1 MTYGGLL
8 NEGERL
14 LSLENIRDS
23 KTDAWLI
30 LESLTHMD
38 RAKYYLLR
46 QNETEAGLC
55 KKYFELIDKRKQHIP
70 LQHITGYQEFMGLE
84 FIVNPHVLIP
94 RQDTE
99 ILVEQA
105 LSYVNE
111 KKVLDLCTGSGC
123 IAISLAVLGNP
134 RSVTASD
141 KSEKALTVAKENAKR
156 LNGRGQNIK
165 ELNAEKTNN
174 EKTENEKI
182 SGKKPDVDITFI
194 QSDLFENINEK
205 FDVIVSNPPYISE
218 KEMRELEPEVKEHDP
233 QKALWGGMDGL
244 FFYREIIKSS
254 PAYINAGGSLFFEIG
269 CNQGMAV
276 AKLMR
281 QQGYGNVEII
291 KDYAGL
297 DRVVRGEFNQ

>member
-84 FIVNPHVLIP
+84 FIVNPHVLVP

-105 LSYVNE
+105 LSCVNG

-134 RSVTASD
+134 QSVTASD
-141 KSEKALTVAKENAKR
+141 KSEKALAVAEENAKR
-156 LNGRGQNIK
+156 LKGKGLNIK
-165 ELNAEKTNN
+165 GPNAGKTNN
-174 EKTENEKI
+174 EKTGI
-182 SGKKPDVDITFI
+182 KKPDVDITFI

-233 QKALWGGMDGL
+233 QRALWGGMDGL

-254 PAYINAGGSLFFEIG
+254 PAYINAGGSLFFETG

-276 AKLMR
+276 AGLMR
-281 QQGYGNVEII
+281 QQGYENVEII

-297 DRVVRGEFNQ
+297 DRVVRGECN